1 MPFGSRV
8 TLAIYSTW
16 GDEYFVGL
24 NGIEIFD
31 SEGQALA
38 FGRGIAS
45 VECLKGYSADDAD
58 DSQELADHDPRV
70 VANLVNGNNF
80 TCDDLQVWLAPYF
93 KNTAGSKDEKRN
105 GPLLSIEISM
115 SNPVTVAM
123 IRLFNYNKSRT
134 HSVRGVRHFQ
144 LLVDGVPVYSG

>member
-1 MPFGSRV
+1 VSDSHVRSVISPGSEFPRIHVTDMPFGSRV

-70 VANLVNGNNF
+70 VANLVNGKLFLLIALLIMAPNGEGLEPPLLVSRGVN
-80 TCDDLQVWLAPYF
+80 TSRPDDDLL
-93 KNTAGSKDEKRN
+93 
-105 GPLLSIEISM
+105 
-115 SNPVTVAM
+115 
-123 IRLFNYNKSRT
+123 
-134 HSVRGVRHFQ
+134 
-144 LLVDGVPVYSG
+144 

>member
-1 MPFGSRV
+1 MPYCLLKITKYV
-8 TLAIYSTW
+8 VHCLQLKVIPLAVLGTQVFKLHMWNPLY
-16 GDEYFVGL
+16 L
-24 NGIEIFD
+24 
-31 SEGQALA
+31 
-38 FGRGIAS
+38 
-45 VECLKGYSADDAD
+45 
-58 DSQELADHDPRV
+58 
-70 VANLVNGNNF
+70 ANLVNGNNF